1 MRLIDADRLLRD
13 IADFPYGY
21 RGMIKAVIANQPTIY
36 PPAGYRVLPDGD
48 GWEYR
53 GACTASDYLD
63 DNGRIV
69 NNPSTY
75 KVVPKTLTQY
85 SSNTD
90 GERKDDGMDS

>member
-1 MRLIDADRLLRD
+1 MRLIDADRLLKD

-53 GACTASDYLD
+53 GVCTASDYEEVYD
-63 DNGRIV
+63 
-69 NNPSTY
+69 
-75 KVVPKTLTQY
+75 QY
-85 SSNTD
+85 SDTAGNLHWTGTHSGKHTIKA
-90 GERKDDGMDS
+90 EESKR